1 MCVSCA
7 QSSIAAAESVGLDP
21 LTSKV
26 IAISAATVMLF
37 GVVTPLVNP
46 TTQVKAGAVCVKPN
60 QKVVKGEKTFVCKK
74 SGKKLIW
81 KVRNKNV
88 SQPSTTTPKE
98 PDQKPAEQIQYQNPS
113 IPSKNVELCKI
124 REVSNSRGMTGA
136 GFPAFNSMTPRFGT
150 VKWALIPIDFP
161 DLPGE
166 SNFKP
171 RVTDQMALLSDWFE
185 NVSDGK
191 FKVEWV
197 LHDSWVRLPK
207 PSTQYSIERSV
218 NLRDAPNGE
227 KLWTDAIQA
236 SDPEFNFSNIQTVNF
251 LLPKGQTFITET
263 SQGFPWD
270 EAVSRLST
278 AEGRIASFATP
289 GVFMDHPQA
298 EYWSYWA
305 HEFGHAIGLPHVG
318 SSRGQLPPFNPF
330 DLMGGQDGPT
340 RDLSGWLRFI
350 AQWLPD
356 ENVYCLPAADINT
369 LELTL
374 VPLIE
379 RKSGVRLAI
388 LPTSTTKA
396 IMIESRRSS
405 KFSCGPKDK
414 NGVLVYEYD
423 AQLGHGE
430 NFLIPIV
437 PSDRTKQS
445 VPGCRVE
452 PFADPLLYQGN
463 KLTIAGLTIE
473 VVKVANLDQIRIT
486 KG

>member
-81 KVRNKNV
+81 QVRTKKV

-356 ENVYCLPAADINT
+356 ENVYCLPASDINT

>member
-26 IAISAATVMLF
+26 IAISAAAVMLF

-81 KVRNKNV
+81 QVRNKNV

-379 RKSGVRLAI
+379 RRSGVRLAI